1 MQTTDTSSGATP
13 TPRHPDQ
20 ARVGGRL
27 SRWRRDLR
35 AIRAAMPR
43 GAGLALGMAAI
54 ALLGAAA
61 AGLPDYWRNL
71 AQNTAADLIGAIVT
85 MYLIIPMAQRP
96 RIDALPPQEASDL
109 PSKTVPVELAN
120 DQTSSQEVRLEH
132 EV

>member
-1 MQTTDTSSGATP
+1 
-13 TPRHPDQ
+13 
-20 ARVGGRL
+20 
-27 SRWRRDLR
+27 
-35 AIRAAMPR
+35 
-43 GAGLALGMAAI
+43 MAAI